1 MTKERV
7 WATAFFMLA
16 ANRVHLDSSPLP
28 RVFGA
33 IPDIDVASSTDV
45 LCWETHGEYEFDCF
59 HDEPLVWKQYPLT
72 PEMLQRTVPYNTSD
86 VSLHRAFKRAK
97 ANGVLKV
104 VAIGGSVT
112 FGRSCESPKGLT
124 NNACAW
130 PHRLDQWFRAEVGDF
145 KVEVVNEAVPGEGM
159 IDFLHRT
166 IKNVL
171 SVDVEVDIVIV
182 DFGVNDAILDHF
194 DLEDVKM
201 AHETFIS
208 HVRNVMTR
216 KPALLYAESFIAPR
230 LASLHPLQGGN
241 MAEVHANVT
250 QKYDI
255 PMASFRHVVW
265 PDITDS
271 SVADVIWGAKAHPPW
286 QVHQLMADVVVYYM
300 QKSHARFLEAN
311 EEVVYGG
318 NEAVKDPLSNLSVDE
333 RELERFKN
341 GLGCLESTNAFELEL
356 GGYLGTTPP
365 SELISTNGWSILR
378 LAGAAGLTGFGNC
391 SSNPAVAVFDLPC
404 VGEKQILDV
413 EYLVSYEGMGAMKVS
428 VGQVDAHGRPV
439 TNNSTSVVVVDG
451 LWGSHVSIPA
461 FESID
466 IPDKGTSAP
475 DSMVRVT
482 LEILS
487 AEGERLYTPY
497 LFAGVGNDEEQTSVR
512 GDRKFKL
519 LSLQCC

>member
-1 MTKERV
+1 MTKARA
-7 WATAFFMLA
+7 WATAFFTLA
-16 ANRVHLDSSPLP
+16 ANRLHLDASSFPGVL
-28 RVFGA
+28 GA
-33 IPDIDVASSTDV
+33 IPDVDITPSTSA
-45 LCWETHGEYEFDCF
+45 LCWETHGEYELDCF
-59 HDEPLVWKQYPLT
+59 HDEPLLWKQYPLT
-72 PEMLQRTVPYNTSD
+72 PEMLARTVPYNTSD
-86 VSLHRAFKRAK
+86 TPLHRAFKSAK
-97 ANGVLKV
+97 VTGVLKV

-112 FGRSCESPKGLT
+112 FGHSCESPKGFKK
-124 NNACAW
+124 NACAW

-145 KVEVVNEAVPGEGM
+145 KVEVVNAAVPGEGM

-166 IKNVL
+166 ITNVL
-171 SVDVEVDIVIV
+171 PVDLEVDLVIV

-194 DLEDVKM
+194 NQEDVKM

-208 HVRNVMTR
+208 HIRNAMTSN
-216 KPALLYAESFIAPR
+216 PALLYAESFIAPR
-230 LASLHPLQGGN
+230 LAALHPPQGSN

-265 PDITDS
+265 PDIEDS
-271 SVADVIWGAKAHPPW
+271 SVAATVWGPKAHPAW
-286 QVHQLMADVVVYYM
+286 QVHQLMADVVVYYI
-300 QKSHARFLEAN
+300 QKSRARFLEAN
-311 EEVVYGG
+311 GEIVYGG
-318 NEAVKDPLSNLSVDE
+318 NEAVKDPMSDPSVDE

-356 GGYLGTTPP
+356 GGYLGTPP
-365 SELISTNGWSILR
+365 PRELVSTSGWSVLQ
-378 LAGAAGLTGFGNC
+378 LAGAAGLTGFGNS

-413 EYLVSYEGMGAMKVS
+413 EYLVSYEGMGAVKVS
-428 VGQVDAHGRPV
+428 VDRVDAHGGSE
-439 TNNSTSVVVVDG
+439 TTSSTSVVVVDG

-461 FESID
+461 FETID
-466 IPDKGTSAP
+466 ISDKGTSAP

-487 AEGERLYTPY
+487 TEGENLYTPY
-497 LFAGVGNDEEQTSVR
+497 LFAGVGNDEEQTDVR